1 MSHNKRYFRASLL
14 VLVLLIVSACGQA
27 SLTSTPIPPMAT
39 PSPSATPRPS
49 GKIDVGGYQLAYK
62 CYGQG
67 EPTVII
73 DAGMGDPPTASYSW
87 IFVTVEI
94 QNLTR
99 ICIYDR
105 AGIGNSDKAPTP
117 RTSQDAAKDLHTLL
131 HQIPL
136 PGPYILVGHSWGG
149 FTVRVFTQLY
159 PQEVAGI
166 ILVDSTH
173 PDQFE
178 QMASAFP
185 TVAPNESSVIATA
198 RPEII
203 NPQLSSSNY
212 EGFDILASAEQVRQA
227 GSLGNIPLIVIS
239 RTPNPDQWISLGG
252 SRADQQ
258 RYAQIWQSLQ
268 EDLATLSS
276 NSAHMTAKM
285 SGHNIQHDEPEIIVN
300 AITQMMQEIQQH

>member
-1 MSHNKRYFRASLL
+1 
-14 VLVLLIVSACGQA
+14 
-27 SLTSTPIPPMAT
+27 
-39 PSPSATPRPS
+39 
-49 GKIDVGGYQLAYK
+49 
-62 CYGQG
+62 
-67 EPTVII
+67 
-73 DAGMGDPPTASYSW
+73 MGDPPTVSSSW

-105 AGIGNSDKAPTP
+105 AGIGYSDQAPTP

-185 TVAPNESSVIATA
+185 TAAPNESSVIATA

-203 NPQLSSSNY
+203 NPQPSGNP

-252 SRADQQ
+252 SRADRQ
-258 RYAQIWQSLQ
+258 RYAQIWQALQ

-276 NSAHMTAKM
+276 YSTHMTAKM

-300 AITQMMQEIQQH
+300 AITQVIQEIQQH